1 MFRSI
6 AFDMSEDTEESFE
19 IPEDDEYRNKSEE
32 EEIQNVEQSPTR
44 NSLSKEFLDR
54 KSKMKVV
61 KNKSGIKKQDQAWL
75 DLGFQYAWYNFKG
88 QMLSLSFVDF

>member
-54 KSKMKVV
+54 KSKMKVL

-75 DLGFQYAWYNFKG
+75 DLGFQYA
-88 QMLSLSFVDF
+88 

>member
-19 IPEDDEYRNKSEE
+19 IPEDDEYRIKTEME
-32 EEIQNVEQSPTR
+32 EQSPTR

-54 KSKMKVV
+54 KSKMKVL
-61 KNKSGIKKQDQAWL
+61 KNKSGI
-75 DLGFQYAWYNFKG
+75 
-88 QMLSLSFVDF
+88 

>member
-1 MFRSI
+1 MFKNIKIRSTNQLTKCVSSMFRSI

-54 KSKMKVV
+54 KSKMKVL
-61 KNKSGIKKQDQAWL
+61 KNKSGI
-75 DLGFQYAWYNFKG
+75 
-88 QMLSLSFVDF
+88 

>member
-19 IPEDDEYRNKSEE
+19 IPEDDEYRIKTEM
-32 EEIQNVEQSPTR
+32 EEIQEVQQSPTR

-54 KSKMKVV
+54 KSKMKVL
-61 KNKSGIKKQDQAWL
+61 KNKSGI
-75 DLGFQYAWYNFKG
+75 
-88 QMLSLSFVDF
+88 